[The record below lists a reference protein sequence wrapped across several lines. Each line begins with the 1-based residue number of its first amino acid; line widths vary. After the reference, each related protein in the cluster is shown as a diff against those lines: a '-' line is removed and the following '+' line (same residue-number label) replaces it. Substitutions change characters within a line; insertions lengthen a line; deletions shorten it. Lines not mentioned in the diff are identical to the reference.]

1 MPPMQTCGFYNDAAR
16 LRGHSLRSASP
27 LPRTLLITAFPVASL
42 RISCTPHASHLWRL
56 YDFYSRVA
64 VIGIFQRNVEMLGFF
79 PTFVVW
85 SAVGVNDEEAMIAL
99 KFNVVQLL
107 ALG

>member
-1 MPPMQTCGFYNDAAR
+1 MPPTYGD
-16 LRGHSLRSASP
+16 S
-27 LPRTLLITAFPVASL
+27 
-42 RISCTPHASHLWRL
+42 
-56 YDFYSRVA
+56 YDFYSDVA
-64 VIGIFQRNVEMLGFF
+64 CRIEVIGIFHRNVEMLGFF

>member
-1 MPPMQTCGFYNDAAR
+1 MPVRFKGMPIDLCSD
-16 LRGHSLRSASP
+16 
-27 LPRTLLITAFPVASL
+27 VAC
-42 RISCTPHASHLWRL
+42 RI
-56 YDFYSRVA
+56 A
-64 VIGIFQRNVEMLGFF
+64 VIGNFQRNVEMLGFF

-85 SAVGVNDEEAMIAL
+85 SAAGVNDEEAMIAL

>member
-1 MPPMQTCGFYNDAAR
+1 MPPTYGD
-16 LRGHSLRSASP
+16 S
-27 LPRTLLITAFPVASL
+27 
-42 RISCTPHASHLWRL
+42 
-56 YDFYSRVA
+56 YDFYSDVVRRVA
-64 VIGIFQRNVEMLGFF
+64 INRCVAINRAAMRNFHRCVEMLGFF

>member
-1 MPPMQTCGFYNDAAR
+1 MGVGSDVAR
-16 LRGHSLRSASP
+16 
-27 LPRTLLITAFPVASL
+27 
-42 RISCTPHASHLWRL
+42 
-56 YDFYSRVA
+56 RVA
-64 VIGIFQRNVEMLGFF
+64 NEIFHRHVEMLGFF

-85 SAVGVNDEEAMIAL
+85 SATGVNDEEAMIAL